1 MDRISLRV
9 LVDANVFIS
18 YLLPTRQAGTI
29 ESIVEAA
36 IGRDFTLLF
45 PADLAQELV
54 DKVATKRYLTER
66 ISTEEVDRLIRLLSA
81 VAETV
86 SPVTTPIAPA
96 IRDLDDSY
104 LLAYA
109 LVGQA
114 DYLVSGDADLLVLGE
129 VGKLKI
135 VTPGDFVR
143 LLNLNAGK
151 GE

>member
-1 MDRISLRV
+1 M
-9 LVDANVFIS
+9 
-18 YLLPTRQAGTI
+18 
-29 ESIVEAA
+29 
-36 IGRDFTLLF
+36 
-45 PADLAQELV
+45 
-54 DKVATKRYLTER
+54 ATKRYLTER

-135 VTPGDFVR
+135 VAPADFVR